1 MKKITFFDCF
11 IALIFAVIGTAILYC
26 GGLVLF
32 EVLKII
38 AYAPLLAIFLLF
50 GVLGICV
57 LGVLFF
63 KIAYEMIKF

>member
-1 MKKITFFDCF
+1 MKKISFFDCF
-11 IALIFAVIGTAILYC
+11 IALIFAVIGTATLYG

-38 AYAPLLAIFLLF
+38 SYAPLLAIFLLF

-57 LGVLFF
+57 LGILFF
-63 KIAYEMIKF
+63 KIAYEVLVN